1 MMKYLDLIFRNDL
14 KRTDLECEY
23 IKSLQDAGDYPKCF
37 SYPLAL
43 QFELTGKCNL
53 KCKHCYNRSGDVDV
67 VSSDVMTPE
76 KWENLARQIV
86 SDGGIFQ
93 CIISGGEPLM
103 LGRHLYEIMD
113 ILHDDG
119 TSFIMITNGLLLN
132 KATAKRLSKYRYY
145 WFQISIDGS
154 TAKIHDEF
162 RGVKGSWNKAVIGAM
177 EISNLGIPLVIAH
190 TVTRKNLDDV
200 ENMVTLACNLGVG
213 KIMIGEVLP
222 SGRAAF
228 NEDIILKEDE
238 REQLYKKISD
248 LNKKYTSRIV
258 VERSVDI
265 RISLKR
271 YCSQPN
277 RAGIIRSN
285 GDFRMDCMVPFTI
298 GNVNESSIKDIW
310 ERKGINAWNDSKV
323 KDFIM
328 SVNSDQKGC
337 IANHVYADIRL

>member
-1 MMKYLDLIFRNDL
+1 MTKYLDMNFRNDS
-14 KRTDLECEY
+14 KRADLECEY
-23 IKSLQDAGDYPKCF
+23 IKALQDSGDYPEHF

-53 KCKHCYNRSGDVDV
+53 KCKHCYNRSGDIDV

-76 KWENLARQIV
+76 KWKNLARQIV

-103 LGRHLYEIMD
+103 LGNDLYEIMD

-119 TSFIMITNGLLLN
+119 TSFVMITNGLLLN

-162 RGVKGSWNKAVIGAM
+162 RGIKGSWNKAVFGAM
-177 EISNLGIPLVIAH
+177 EISNLGVPLVIAH
-190 TVTRKNLDDV
+190 TVTRQNLDDM
-200 ENMVTLACNLGVG
+200 ENMVTLACNLGAG
-213 KIMIGEVLP
+213 KIIMGEVLP
-222 SGRAAF
+222 SGRATF
-228 NEDIILKEDE
+228 NEDIILNEKE
-238 REQLYKKISD
+238 REELYRKIAD
-248 LNKKYTSRIV
+248 LNKKFASRII
-258 VERSVDI
+258 VERSFDI

-277 RAGIIRSN
+277 SSGIIRPN
-285 GDFRMDCMVPFTI
+285 GDFRLECMVPFTI
-298 GNVNESSIKDIW
+298 GNVNENSIKDIW
-310 ERKGINAWNDSKV
+310 MKKGISAWHDSKV

-328 SVNSDQKGC
+328 SIDSGQKGC
-337 IANHVYADIRL
+337 IANHVYADVKL

>member
-1 MMKYLDLIFRNDL
+1 M
-14 KRTDLECEY
+14 
-23 IKSLQDAGDYPKCF
+23 
-37 SYPLAL
+37 
-43 QFELTGKCNL
+43 
-53 KCKHCYNRSGDVDV
+53 

-76 KWENLARQIV
+76 KWKNLARQIV

-145 WFQISIDGS
+145 RFQISIDGS

-200 ENMVTLACNLGVG
+200 ENMVTLACNLGAG

-277 RAGIIRSN
+277 RGGIIRPN

-310 ERKGINAWNDSKV
+310 ERKGINAWHDSKV

>member
-1 MMKYLDLIFRNDL
+1 M
-14 KRTDLECEY
+14 
-23 IKSLQDAGDYPKCF
+23 
-37 SYPLAL
+37 
-43 QFELTGKCNL
+43 
-53 KCKHCYNRSGDVDV
+53 

-76 KWENLARQIV
+76 KWKNLARQIV

-93 CIISGGEPLM
+93 CIISDGEPLM

-200 ENMVTLACNLGVG
+200 ENMVTLACNLGAG

-277 RAGIIRSN
+277 RAGIIRPN

-310 ERKGINAWNDSKV
+310 ERKGINAWHDSKV